1 MERFAAALS
10 DGYTLERELGRGS
23 MAPVH
28 PGNDLRIEGP
38 RERLTRCAPPP
49 ALVLPALLLV
59 ASATGLMAQR
69 GDEFAR
75 RRRDMVDLI
84 ARRGVSDA
92 TTLTA
97 MRAVP
102 RHEFVPPEY
111 RDNAYGDFP
120 LPIGYGQTISQPHI
134 VAYMTEVLRP
144 RAGMKVLEVGTGSGY
159 QAAVL
164 AAAGCEVYTVEIF
177 EALATAARNRLAH
190 LGYRGVTVRHGDGH
204 FGWSEHAPFDAVI
217 VTAAAGY
224 IPPALVE
231 QLKLGGRMIIP
242 VGTVYGVQY
251 LILVE
256 KDARGEVTT
265 RTLIPVQFVP
275 MLKGQR

>member
-1 MERFAAALS
+1 MGRFAALAS
-10 DGYTLERELGRGS
+10 
-23 MAPVH
+23 
-28 PGNDLRIEGP
+28 
-38 RERLTRCAPPP
+38 
-49 ALVLPALLLV
+49 LLLV
-59 ASATGLMAQR
+59 ASTTGLTAQR
-69 GDEFAR
+69 DDEFAR
-75 RRRDMVDLI
+75 RRSAMVDQI
-84 ARRGVSDA
+84 AGRGVSDTA
-92 TTLTA
+92 TLTA
-97 MRAVP
+97 MRAAP
-102 RHEFVPPEY
+102 RHEFVPPRY
-111 RDNAYGDFP
+111 LDDAYSDFP
-120 LPIGYGQTISQPHI
+120 LPIGYGQTISQPYI

-144 RAGMKVLEVGTGSGY
+144 RPGMKVLEVGTGSGY

-164 AAAGCEVYTVEIF
+164 AATGCEVYTVEVF
-177 EALATAARNRLAH
+177 GALATAARDRLAR
-190 LGYRGVTVRHGDGH
+190 LRYREVTVRHGDGH

-224 IPPALVE
+224 IPPALIQ

-275 MLKGQR
+275 MLKGAR